1 MHIPSSFKE
10 GATMTTESTL
20 ILVERKEMVKIIT
33 LNRPPLNIVNPTML
47 RRLLDELQS
56 TAQDRSIRAVI
67 LTGSGQR
74 AFCAGADM
82 GDEEAFGQ
90 EDVGKM
96 FREMGRECVALIESL
111 PQPVI
116 AAVDGYC
123 AGGGTGLAWPCDFVI
138 ATDRAR
144 FGARDAYLGMI
155 PSWSVGMVRLA
166 QWIGR
171 RNALEIL
178 LMGQWFT
185 GEKGKEYG
193 LVNKVVPPEKLMDEA
208 MEIANHICT
217 AAPLAIERLKQ
228 GVRKTLFESFEEAC
242 RYETE
247 SSDFIKTT
255 WDAREGIQAFME
267 KRKPNFK
274 AK

>member
-1 MHIPSSFKE
+1 
-10 GATMTTESTL
+10 MTTESPP
-20 ILVERKEMVKIIT
+20 ILVERKEMVKVIT
-33 LNRPPLNIVNPTML
+33 LNRPPLNIVNPAML
-47 RRLLDELQS
+47 RRLLEELQS

-82 GDEEAFGQ
+82 GDEEAFDQ
-90 EDVGKM
+90 ANASNL
-96 FREMGRECVALIESL
+96 FREMGRKCVGLIESL

-144 FGARDAYLGMI
+144 FGARDAYLGMV

-166 QWIGR
+166 RWIGR

-178 LMGQWFT
+178 LLGEWFPA
-185 GEKGKEYG
+185 EKGKEYG
-193 LVNKVVPPEKLMDEA
+193 LVSKVVPPEKLMDEA
-208 MEIANHICT
+208 MEIANRICS

-228 GVRKTLFESFEEAC
+228 GVRKTLFEGYEAAC
-242 RYETE
+242 RYEAE
-247 SSDFIKTT
+247 ASDFIKTT

-274 AK
+274 GK

>member
-1 MHIPSSFKE
+1 
-10 GATMTTESTL
+10 MTTESPFVL
-20 ILVERKEMVKIIT
+20 LERKEMVKIIT
-33 LNRPPLNIVNPTML
+33 LNRPPLNIVNPGML
-47 RRLLDELQS
+47 QMLLAELQS

-82 GDEEAFGQ
+82 GDEEAFQQ
-90 EDVGKM
+90 ENAGRL
-96 FREMGRECVALIESL
+96 FREMGRKCVWLIESL

-166 QWIGR
+166 KWIGR

-178 LMGQWFT
+178 LLGEWFS
-185 GEKGKEYG
+185 GEKAKEYG
-193 LVNKVVPPEKLMDEA
+193 LVNKVVPHENLMDEA
-208 MEIANHICT
+208 MGIANHLCE

-228 GVRKTLFESFEEAC
+228 GVRKSLFEGYEAAC
-242 RYETE
+242 RYEAE

-255 WDAREGIQAFME
+255 RDAKEGIQAFME
-267 KRKPNFK
+267 KRKPEFK
-274 AK
+274 GE

>member
-1 MHIPSSFKE
+1 
-10 GATMTTESTL
+10 MTTERTL
-20 ILVERKEMVKIIT
+20 ILVERRGMVKIIT

-47 RRLLDELQS
+47 KMLFEELRS

-67 LTGSGQR
+67 LTGAGQR

-82 GDEEAFGQ
+82 GDEEAFDQ
-90 EDVGKM
+90 QDASKL
-96 FREMGRECVALIESL
+96 FREMGRKCVDLIESL

-123 AGGGTGLAWPCDFVI
+123 AGGGTGFAWPCDFVI

-144 FGARDAYLGMI
+144 FGARDAYLGMV

-166 QWIGR
+166 RWIGR

-178 LMGQWFT
+178 LLGQWFS

-193 LVNKVVPPEKLMDEA
+193 LVNKVVPPENLMDEA
-208 MEIANHICT
+208 MGIADHLCE

-228 GVRKTLFESFEEAC
+228 GVRKTLFEGFEAAC
-242 RYETE
+242 RYEAE

-255 WDAREGIQAFME
+255 WDAKEGLQAFME
-267 KRKPNFK
+267 KRKPNFLGK
-274 AK
+274 

>member
-1 MHIPSSFKE
+1 
-10 GATMTTESTL
+10 MTTESKRV
-20 ILVERKEMVKIIT
+20 LVKRKGMVRIIT
-33 LNRPPLNIVNPTML
+33 LNRPPLNIVNPAML
-47 RRLLDELQS
+47 RVLIEELQS

-67 LTGSGQR
+67 LTGAGQR

-82 GDEEAFGQ
+82 GDEEAFDQ
-90 EDVGKM
+90 EDASKR
-96 FREMGRECVALIESL
+96 FREMGRQCVGLIESL

-144 FGARDAYLGMI
+144 FGARDAYLGML

-166 QWIGR
+166 RWIGR
-171 RNALEIL
+171 RSALEIL
-178 LMGQWFT
+178 LLGEWFS

-208 MEIANHICT
+208 MDIANHLCS

-228 GVRKTLFESFEEAC
+228 GVRKSLFEGYEAAC
-242 RYETE
+242 SYEVE

-255 WDAREGIQAFME
+255 WDAKEGIRAFME
-267 KRKPNFK
+267 KRKPDFK
-274 AK
+274 GR